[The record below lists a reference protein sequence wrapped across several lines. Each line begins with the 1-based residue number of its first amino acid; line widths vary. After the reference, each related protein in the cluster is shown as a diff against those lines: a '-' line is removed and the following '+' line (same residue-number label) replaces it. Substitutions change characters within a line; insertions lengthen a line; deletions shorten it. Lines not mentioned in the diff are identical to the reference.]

1 MLQNV
6 ALPSFAIGSFLERI
20 VVERPNDDLCQKNVK
35 NAGLINAKP
44 IDF

>member
-1 MLQNV
+1 MLRNV

-20 VVERPNDDLCQKNVK
+20 VERANDDLCQKNVK

-44 IDF
+44 INF